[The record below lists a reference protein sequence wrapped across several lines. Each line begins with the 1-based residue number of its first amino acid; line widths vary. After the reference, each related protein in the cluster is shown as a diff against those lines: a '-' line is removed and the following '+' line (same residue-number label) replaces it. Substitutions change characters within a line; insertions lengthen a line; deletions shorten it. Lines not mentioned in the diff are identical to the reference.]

1 MDLMVT
7 ASTENSITL
16 LWGLVQGPVENYRV
30 SYTSASGVTTEITVP
45 RDINS
50 TTLSGLEPGT
60 EYTITVM
67 AQRGRQQSAAATI
80 DAFTGTH
87 CGHITHWIVIYL
99 FVIFLTWS
107 PEDSYKAMAFSSLH
121 YYDVMLSIISKGIFF
136 ILSF

>member
-1 MDLMVT
+1 MVT

-87 CGHITHWIVIYL
+87 CGHFTHWIVIYL
-99 FVIFLTWS
+99 FICYIFNLE
-107 PEDSYKAMAFSSLH
+107 P
-121 YYDVMLSIISKGIFF
+121 
-136 ILSF
+136 